1 MCVCIYIYL
10 HYICMYV
17 YVERERERKILIP
30 HTCKMKG
37 AILKYSPAVEID
49 KLFSSPINL

>member
-1 MCVCIYIYL
+1 MCVYISSLYR
-10 HYICMYV
+10 YV
-17 YVERERERKILIP
+17 CVCGERERKILIP